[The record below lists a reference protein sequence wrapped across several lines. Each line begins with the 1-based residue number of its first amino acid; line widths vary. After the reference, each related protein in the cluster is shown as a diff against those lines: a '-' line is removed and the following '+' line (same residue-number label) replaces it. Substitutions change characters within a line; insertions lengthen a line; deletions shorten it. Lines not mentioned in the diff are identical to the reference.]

1 MFDPIGMR
9 INLAL
14 AAMNAPPPTDTPEL
28 DILFAKLGA
37 DGGDRAETE
46 QQIWTIWCSHEDDAA
61 ARAMHAAIRALS
73 ANDFV
78 TAGKTLDRMI
88 RRWPSWA
95 EAWNKRATLRFLEVP
110 HSRRLRLRLWPG
122 PARRPC
128 NNRPGS
134 LALPGGVCRMEV
146 RDADSL
152 SDIVDALER
161 EPRHFGALGGFG
173 QICLR
178 SGDMK
183 SALLAFERVLALN
196 PDTKELR
203 QAVDTISKR
212 VTQTIH

>member
-14 AAMNAPPPTDTPEL
+14 AAMNAAPPTDTPEL

-95 EAWNKRATLRFLEVP
+95 EAWNKRATLRFLED
-110 HSRRLRLRLWPG
+110 
-122 PARRPC
+122 
-128 NNRPGS
+128 
-134 LALPGGVCRMEV
+134 

-161 EPRHFGALGGFG
+161 EPRHFGALSGFG

-203 QAVDTISKR
+203 QAVDKISKK